1 MARGDTGLGRSS
13 GWGRDTEEVF
23 FEEDTRNPDGSIT
36 RTRKLLT
43 YKDKAGKTRV
53 KKMSKREAVAWRREH
68 DLDQEFNEKVNVQ
81 VGDFVSELAT
91 AIRYREKTG
100 LHEGDWVE
108 DPERV
113 FTDHRVF
120 GEEVAIAAGVKMQ
133 ITVSIDGSRSMHANG
148 IMGKAGA
155 AFAALH
161 KMIVAAQAEL
171 PEGSIIY
178 APFTFAHDGYQDKG
192 KRAYQ
197 LGGAS
202 ALAYADE
209 NVWVGNGTDTWIYP
223 LFECIEKWEAANS
236 DPSIYRLD
244 IIITD
249 GVLEHPKDV
258 VKANEIQERRN
269 GRLSTVMLNFLPTR
283 EWGQYRLP
291 ERCVQYAVTRDNVS
305 QTMRKVIAESLGELL

>member
-1 MARGDTGLGRSS
+1 MARGDTGNGRSA

-23 FEEDTRNPDGSIT
+23 YDVDTRNPDGSIT

-43 YKDKAGKTRV
+43 YVDKAGRTRA
-53 KKMSKREAVAWRREH
+53 KKLSKQEANHWRREH
-68 DLDQEFNEKVNVQ
+68 ELDQVFNEKVNVQ
-81 VGDFVSELAT
+81 VSDFVSELAT

-133 ITVSIDGSRSMHANG
+133 ITVSIDGSRSMYAND
-148 IMGKAGA
+148 IMSRAGA
-155 AFAALH
+155 AFVAIH
-161 KMIVAAQAEL
+161 KMIRAAQAEL

-178 APFTFAHDGYQDKG
+178 APFTFAHDGFQDKG

-197 LGGAS
+197 LHDAG
-202 ALAYADE
+202 ALAYADTS
-209 NVWVGNGTDTWIYP
+209 VMAGNGSDTWIYP
-223 LFECIEKWEAANS
+223 LFECIEKWEIEHS

-283 EWGQYRLP
+283 EWGEYRLP